1 MHPKALNSFDRKAS
15 DMQVYGKTFV
25 VTGGGNGIGRQVVLG
40 LLRKG
45 ATVSAVDLNA
55 DALEGT
61 QALATG
67 TGTLSTHVVNVT
79 DRQAVAALLEDVTSL
94 HGHVDGLIN
103 VAGIIHRFV
112 PVADLSFEDFERV
125 MNVNL
130 WGTVNMCKTFLPAL
144 RCRPAAAILNV
155 SSLSALLPFAGQTF
169 YGATKAAV
177 KQFSE
182 GLYQELS
189 GTAVAVTTVFPGNI
203 STDIS
208 GNSGVKAIDP
218 KGRKAPSTTP
228 EATAAKIIQG
238 LERGSFRV
246 LVGTDA
252 KILDAAAR
260 MSSRI
265 ATAFIG
271 RQMKSVL

>member
-1 MHPKALNSFDRKAS
+1 
-15 DMQVYGKTFV
+15 MQIQGKTFV
-25 VTGGGNGIGRQVVLG
+25 VTGGGNGIGRQVVFG
-40 LLRKG
+40 LLREG
-45 ATVSAVDLNA
+45 GTVAAVDLNV
-55 DALEGT
+55 DALSDTKE
-61 QALATG
+61 LANG
-67 TGTLSTHVVNVT
+67 YGGRLSTHVANVT
-79 DRQAVAALLEDVTSL
+79 DRQAVAALLEKVTTT
-94 HGHVDGLIN
+94 HGHVDGIVN

-112 PVADLSFEDFERV
+112 PVSDLSFEEFERV

-144 RCRPAAAILNV
+144 TKRPAAAIVNI

-182 GLYQELS
+182 GLYQEMN
-189 GTAVAVTTVFPGNI
+189 GTNVAVTTVFPGNI

-208 GNSGVKAIDP
+208 GNSGVKALDP

-228 EATAAKIIQG
+228 EATAAKIIHG
-238 LERGSFRV
+238 LKSGSFRV
-246 LVGTDA
+246 LVGADA
-252 KILDAAAR
+252 KMLDAAYR
-260 MSSRI
+260 ISSRS
-265 ATAFIG
+265 ATEFIG

>member
-1 MHPKALNSFDRKAS
+1 
-15 DMQVYGKTFV
+15 MQIQGKTFV

-40 LLRKG
+40 LLRRG
-45 ATVSAVDLNA
+45 AIVAAVDLSA
-55 DALEGT
+55 DALSGT
-61 QALATG
+61 EALATG
-67 TGTLSTHVVNVT
+67 DSQRLSTHVVNVT
-79 DRQAVAALLEDVTSL
+79 DRQAVAVLLDDVTTS
-94 HGHVDGLIN
+94 HGQVDGIVN

-112 PVADLSFEDFERV
+112 PVTDMSFEEFERV

-144 RCRPAAAILNV
+144 TKRPAAAIVNI

-189 GTAVAVTTVFPGNI
+189 GTNVAVTTVFPGNI

-228 EATAAKIIQG
+228 EATAAKIVQG
-238 LERGSFRV
+238 LEKGSFRV

-252 KILDAAAR
+252 KILDAASR
-260 MSSRI
+260 ISSRT
-265 ATAFIG
+265 ATEFIG

>member
-1 MHPKALNSFDRKAS
+1 
-15 DMQVYGKTFV
+15 MQIQGKTFV

-40 LLRKG
+40 LLRRG
-45 ATVSAVDLNA
+45 AAVAAVDLSA
-55 DALEGT
+55 DALSGT
-61 QALATG
+61 EALAPCDSG
-67 TGTLSTHVVNVT
+67 GLSTHVVNVT
-79 DRQAVAALLEDVTSL
+79 DRQAVAVLLDEVTKC
-94 HGHVDGLIN
+94 HGQVDGIVN

-112 PVADLSFEDFERV
+112 PVADMSFEEFERV

-130 WGTVNMCKTFLPAL
+130 WGTVIMCTTFLPVLAN
-144 RCRPAAAILNV
+144 RPAAAIVNI

-189 GTAVAVTTVFPGNI
+189 GTNVAVTTVFPGNI

-218 KGRKAPSTTP
+218 KGRKAPSTSP
-228 EATAAKIIQG
+228 EATAAKIIKG
-238 LERGSFRV
+238 LEKGSFRV

-252 KILDAAAR
+252 RMLDAATR
-260 MSSRI
+260 ISSR
-265 ATAFIG
+265 TTTEFIG

>member
-1 MHPKALNSFDRKAS
+1 
-15 DMQVYGKTFV
+15 MQIQGRTFV

-40 LLRKG
+40 LLRRG
-45 ATVSAVDLNA
+45 ATVAAADLSADSLQ
-55 DALEGT
+55 GT
-61 QALATG
+61 ATAAAG
-67 TGTLSTHVVNVT
+67 DTIGLTTHVVDVT
-79 DRQAVAALLEDVTSL
+79 DRQAVAALLEDITKR
-94 HGHVDGLIN
+94 HGVVDGIVN

-112 PVADLSFEDFERV
+112 TVTDMSFEELERV

-144 RCRPAAAILNV
+144 GKRPAAAIVNI

-189 GTAVAVTTVFPGNI
+189 GTNIAVTTVFPGNI

-238 LERGSFRV
+238 LEKGSFRV
-246 LVGTDA
+246 LVGADA
-252 KILDAAAR
+252 KMLDAATR
-260 MSSRI
+260 ISSRT
-265 ATAFIG
+265 ATEFIG

>member
-1 MHPKALNSFDRKAS
+1 
-15 DMQVYGKTFV
+15 MQIQGKTFV

-45 ATVSAVDLNA
+45 GSVTAVDLNA
-55 DALEGT
+55 DALGGT
-61 QALATG
+61 KELANG
-67 TGTLSTHVVNVT
+67 DSGRLSTHAANVT
-79 DRQAVAALLEDVTSL
+79 DRGAVAALLENVVSS
-94 HGHVDGLIN
+94 HGQVDGIIN

-112 PVADLSFEDFERV
+112 PVADLSFDEVERV

-144 RCRPAAAILNV
+144 INRPAAAIVNI

-189 GTAVAVTTVFPGNI
+189 GSNVAVTTVFPGNI

-208 GNSGVKAIDP
+208 GNSGVQAIDS
-218 KGRKAPSTTP
+218 KGRKVPSTTP

-238 LERGSFRV
+238 LEKGSFRV

-252 KILDAAAR
+252 KMLDAAYR
-260 MSSRI
+260 ISSRS
-265 ATAFIG
+265 ATEFIG

>member
-1 MHPKALNSFDRKAS
+1 
-15 DMQVYGKTFV
+15 MQIQGKTFV
-25 VTGGGNGIGRQVVLG
+25 VTGGGNGIGRQAVLG
-40 LLRKG
+40 LLRRG
-45 ATVSAVDLNA
+45 AKIAAVDLSA
-55 DALEGT
+55 DALAGT
-61 QALATG
+61 KALAASDG
-67 TGTLSTHVVNVT
+67 ELSTHVINVT
-79 DRQAVAALLEDVTSL
+79 DRHAVAALLDDVISV
-94 HGHVDGLIN
+94 HGQVDGIIN

-112 PVADLSFEDFERV
+112 PVADLTFDDFERV

-144 RCRPAAAILNV
+144 LERPAAAIVNI

-189 GTAVAVTTVFPGNI
+189 GTSVAVTTVFPGNI

-218 KGRKAPSTTP
+218 KGRKAPATTP

-238 LERGSFRV
+238 LEKGSFRV
-246 LVGTDA
+246 LVGKDA
-252 KILDAAAR
+252 KVLDAASR
-260 MSSRI
+260 ISSR
-265 ATAFIG
+265 TVTDFVG